1 MNDECGRIFMAI
13 PIKKVM
19 LHKLNMRLNNPFT
32 TSFGTVQEKEFFI
45 IEVIDDRGNR
55 GYGESVAFTSPWYTE
70 ETVETTQHMME
81 NFLIKILQENK
92 IEHPDDVSKLFSTV
106 RRNNMAKAGIEGA
119 IWDLYAK
126 RNGISLAEAI
136 GGVKSEID
144 VGISIG
150 IQPTMNDLLQTID
163 HYLQAGY
170 KRIKLKIKPGSDIEV
185 LREVRKYYPNT
196 PIMAD
201 ANSAYTL
208 ADIDLLKQLDAFHL
222 TMIEQPLAHD
232 DIVDHAKLQA
242 KINTP
247 ICLDESIHSLED
259 TRKAIE
265 LGSCKIIN
273 IKIGRVGGI
282 TEAKRIHDYC
292 QKKGIPVWCGGML
305 EAGVGRAHNIA
316 LTALPQFALPGDT
329 AGSSHYWKE
338 DIIIPEVTV
347 ENGVIQ
353 VPDGPGIGYVIDED
367 AIRKFRVELK
377 TFEF

>member
-1 MNDECGRIFMAI
+1 MAI

-45 IEVIDDRGNR
+45 IEVIDDSGNH

-81 NFLIKILQENK
+81 KFLIKILQENK
-92 IEHPDDVSKLFSTV
+92 IEHPDDVSKLFSAV

-136 GGVKSEID
+136 GGVKSQID

-170 KRIKLKIKPGSDIEV
+170 KRIKMKIKPGLDIEV

-208 ADIDLLKQLDAFHL
+208 ADIDLLKQLDTFHL

-242 KINTP
+242 EIDTP

-265 LGSCKIIN
+265 LESCKIIN

-292 QKKGIPVWCGGML
+292 HKKGIPVWCGGML

-316 LTALPQFALPGDT
+316 LTALPQFTLPGDT

-338 DIIIPEVTV
+338 DIIKPEVTV
-347 ENGVIQ
+347 KNGVIQ

-367 AIRKFRVELK
+367 AIRKFRIDLK